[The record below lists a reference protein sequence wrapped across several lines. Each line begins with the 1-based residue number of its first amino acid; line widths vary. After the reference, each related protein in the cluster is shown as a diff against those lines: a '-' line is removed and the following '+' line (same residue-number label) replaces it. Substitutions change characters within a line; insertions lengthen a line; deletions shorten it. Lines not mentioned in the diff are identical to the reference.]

1 LEVFVKRIIAVFFL
15 ALFAVPAWAQ
25 EKGKIG
31 LIDIQKAISDSQAGK
46 KARERFQ
53 AQVKKTEAD
62 LMREKGDVEKLK
74 TEVEK
79 KGPLMKEDD
88 RKNLEKELQ
97 RRVLNYQR
105 NLRDSQEEL
114 QQKERDMTNEILKD
128 LEKVVADFGKNEKY
142 GLILERSTILYS
154 DSAMDVTTKVV
165 DLYNNRGAPAKAP
178 AKAK

>member
-1 LEVFVKRIIAVFFL
+1 MKRIIAVFFL
-15 ALFAVPAWAQ
+15 ALCAVPAWGQ
-25 EKGKIG
+25 DKVKIG
-31 LIDIQKAISDSQAGK
+31 LIDIQRAISDSQAGK
-46 KARERFQ
+46 KAREKFQ

-62 LMREKGDVEKLK
+62 LMREKNDVEKLK
-74 TEVEK
+74 TDVEK

-114 QQKERDMTNEILKD
+114 AQKERDMTTEILKD

-165 DLYNNRGAPAKAP
+165 DLYNNRGASPAKAP
-178 AKAK
+178 APAKAK